1 MKTYYNREA
10 ELMELAFMSGHP
22 EKELTAVTT
31 L

>member
-1 MKTYYNREA
+1 VKIYNNREA

-22 EKELTAVTT
+22 EKELTAVT